1 MLQKFAL
8 AVLVAASKD
17 PDVQKFVDDR
27 LANLIAPFKD
37 DITEVKDGIT
47 NEVIAEL
54 HTLRADL
61 IGLFPAFGTSIIKS
75 AFDHLPQIPNL
86 PAAADLA
93 SSVAQNVLDLG
104 HGLPVIGQFTDILR
118 GFLR

>member
-1 MLQKFAL
+1 VLQKF
-8 AVLVAASKD
+8 VLNLLIEAAKN
-17 PDVQKFVDDR
+17 PDVQQFVDDR
-27 LANLIAPFKD
+27 LAKLIGPFKD
-37 DITEVKDGIT
+37 DVT

-54 HTLRADL
+54 HTLRQDL

-86 PAAADLA
+86 PDAADLA
-93 SSVAQNVLDLG
+93 SSVATNVLDLA

>member
-8 AVLVAASKD
+8 NLLIAAAAS
-17 PDVQKFVDDR
+17 PEVQKFVDDR
-27 LANLIAPFKD
+27 LANLVGPFKD
-37 DITEVKDGIT
+37 DVT
-47 NEVIAEL
+47 NEVKAEL
-54 HTLRADL
+54 HTLRQDL

-86 PAAADLA
+86 PDAADLA
-93 SSVAQNVLDLG
+93 SSVATNVLDMA